1 MSLRTRLGIESGEM
15 VAALFFYVIVGIVFL
30 ASLPLTDF
38 APHLG
43 IIGIFSLVTAYGTL
57 KKRSWT
63 IWPVIILLFAGT
75 TFSLYT
81 LYFSLPSNYILGLGT
96 IVYLVLTWVFTG
108 YLFSKRRSLET

>member
-1 MSLRTRLGIESGEM
+1 MSLRTRLGIESVGI
-15 VAALFFYVIVGIVFL
+15 VAALSFYVVVGIVFL

-57 KKRSWT
+57 EKRSWAV
-63 IWPVIILLFAGT
+63 WPVIILLFAGT
-75 TFSLYT
+75 TFSVYT
-81 LYFSLPSNYILGLGT
+81 LYFSLPRNYILGLGA

-108 YLFSKRRSLET
+108 YLVSKRRLLET